1 MLLLSKQKRSMVDAD
16 RMNLP
21 QGSLDLLVLKALALE
36 PLHGWAVSER
46 LGQMSGRAVQVRQGS
61 LYPALHRLERRGW
74 IRARWGSSENNRR
87 AKYYELTRAG
97 RKRLDTESEAWKR
110 LTTVVSQVLDTP

>member
-21 QGSLDLLVLKALALE
+21 QGSRDLLVLKALALE

-46 LGQMSGRAVQVRQGS
+46 LGQMSGRAVLQGS
-61 LYPALHRLERRGW
+61 LYPALYRLER
-74 IRARWGSSENNRR
+74 
-87 AKYYELTRAG
+87 
-97 RKRLDTESEAWKR
+97 
-110 LTTVVSQVLDTP
+110 